1 MYMTVK
7 ICIVHFRPSLCVNQ
21 LQARQPNTAPAVAI
35 DTIQPFVLAYS
46 VAESLSSPNLV
57 MNDFMT
63 TTDAMFPALS
73 SATSSGYKCCV
84 LEEVVEICARNGL
97 TFIEALCNT

>member
-1 MYMTVK
+1 MYIVVK

-35 DTIQPFVLAYS
+35 DTIQPLVLAYS
-46 VAESLSSPNLV
+46 VAERLSSPNLA

-73 SATSSGYKCCV
+73 LAKSLGCTCCM
-84 LEEVVEICARNGL
+84 LDQKH
-97 TFIEALCNT
+97 